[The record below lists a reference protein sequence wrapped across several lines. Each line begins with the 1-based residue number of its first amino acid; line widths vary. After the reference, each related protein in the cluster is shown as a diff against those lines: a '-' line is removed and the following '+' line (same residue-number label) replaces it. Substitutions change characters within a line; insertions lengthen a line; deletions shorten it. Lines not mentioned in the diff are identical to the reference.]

1 MKKIGNHEYKEDIF
15 IVNYALCIVHCKG
28 ADEVK
33 FTASAPQR
41 VIVGQP
47 FQLVFSV
54 NENGK
59 DLRLP
64 DVKGFEIIAGPYT
77 STSSSTQIINGDIRT
92 SKEVRYTYTLLPE
105 KEGDYQIQSATIVVK
120 KEKYY
125 SNVLNIKVL
134 PEDKASQSQQGG
146 NASQSGQIRQSQS
159 ITSENLFIRPIISR
173 TKIKEQEAV
182 VLTYRLYARVDV
194 TNIQSPKF
202 PDFKGF
208 LVQEID
214 LPQDRTMQPDNYE
227 GINYYTYDLRKVLLF
242 PQETGKVTIEPMSC
256 DVIVRVRSAQQ
267 RPRSF
272 FDDFFD
278 TYQEVSKTVTTSK
291 VNLSVESLPQPKP
304 ADFSGLVGKLSLSTK
319 VSTTEVEAN
328 QPITITLKLQGSGNL
343 KMLKNPTLQFPQ
355 DFETYEPK
363 ATNNFNTTDAGLS
376 GSKTIEYLV
385 IPRHDGD
392 FVIPAATISY
402 FDVASDSYK
411 TLSTEPISIR
421 VNKGTQSVSNAPVVS
436 NFTGQEKVE
445 VLATDIR
452 YINTDEP
459 NIKPVGRMIVGS
471 MFFWLFYIISLVI
484 TIGLIII
491 FRKQAR
497 DNANVALMRNKKAN
511 KVARRRLKVAEREYK
526 AGNKDTFY
534 DEILKA
540 LWGYLSDKLSIPV
553 SELNKD
559 NISLRL
565 SQRGVEDAFIQEFV
579 KLLNDCEFERY
590 APIGNK
596 ESAMRHTFESTEK
609 LISTLESTI
618 KR

>member
-1 MKKIGNHEYKEDIF
+1 MNIKKIFLLLIMHC
-15 IVNYALCIVHCKG
+15 ALCIVHCKG

-304 ADFSGLVGKLSLSTK
+304 TDFSGLVGKLSLSTK

-421 VNKGTQSVSNAPVVS
+421 VNKGTQSVSNAPIVS

-452 YINTDEP
+452 YINTGEP

>member
-1 MKKIGNHEYKEDIF
+1 MNVKKIFLLLIMHC
-15 IVNYALCIVHCKG
+15 ALCIVYCKG
-28 ADEVK
+28 ADEVR

-54 NENGK
+54 NENAK

-77 STSSSTQIINGDIRT
+77 STSSSTSWVNGQMT
-92 SKEVRYTYTLLPE
+92 SSKEVRYTYTLLPE
-105 KEGDYQIQSATIVVK
+105 KEGDYQIQAATIVVK

-134 PEDKASQSQQGG
+134 PEDKSSQSQQSG
-146 NASQSGQIRQSQS
+146 NATQSGQIRQSQS

-214 LPQDRTMQPDNYE
+214 LPPERTMQPENYD
-227 GINYYTYDLRKVLLF
+227 GVNYYTYDLRKVLLF
-242 PQETGKVTIEPMSC
+242 PQQVGQMAIEPMSC
-256 DVIVRVRSAQQ
+256 DVIVRVRSTQQ
-267 RPRSF
+267 RPRSI

-291 VNLSVESLPQPKP
+291 LNISVDPLPQPKP
-304 ADFSGLVGKLSLSTK
+304 TDFSGLVGKLSLATK
-319 VSTTEVEAN
+319 VSATEVEAN

-343 KMLKNPTLQFPQ
+343 KMLKNPALQFPQ

-363 ATNNFNTTDAGLS
+363 STNNFNTTDAGLS

-392 FVIPAATISY
+392 FIIPPTTISY
-402 FDVASDSYK
+402 FDITSDSYK
-411 TLSTEPISIR
+411 VLSTEPINIK
-421 VNKGTQSVSNAPVVS
+421 VNKGNQSASNAPVVN
-436 NFTGQEKVE
+436 NFTTQEKVE

-452 YINTDEP
+452 YISTSAP
-459 NIKPVGRMIVGS
+459 NIKPSQRIITGS
-471 MFFWLFYIISLVI
+471 MLFWLFYIISFVI
-484 TIGLIII
+484 TLGLIIL

-497 DNANVALMRNKKAN
+497 DNANVALMRNRKAN
-511 KVARRRLKVAEREYK
+511 KVARRRLKVAERECK

-565 SQRGVEDAFIQEFV
+565 SQRGVADDIIQEFV

-590 APIGNK
+590 APISNK
-596 ESAMRHTFESTEK
+596 ESAMRHTFETTEK
-609 LISTLESTI
+609 LISNLESTI
-618 KR
+618 KK

>member
-1 MKKIGNHEYKEDIF
+1 MNIKKIFLLLIMHC
-15 IVNYALCIVHCKG
+15 ALCIVHCKG
-28 ADEVK
+28 ADDVK

-227 GINYYTYDLRKVLLF
+227 GVNYYTYDLRKVLLF

-291 VNLSVESLPQPKP
+291 VNLTVESLPQPKP

-421 VNKGTQSVSNAPVVS
+421 VNKGTQSVSNAPIVS

-565 SQRGVEDAFIQEFV
+565 SQRGVDEIVIQEFV

>member
-1 MKKIGNHEYKEDIF
+1 MSFKKLLILTF
-15 IVNYALCIVHCKG
+15 ILFTSLASF
-28 ADEVK
+28 ADEVS

-47 FQLVFSV
+47 FQLVFSI
-54 NENGK
+54 NENAK

-64 DVKGFEIIAGPYT
+64 DLKGFEIIAGPYT
-77 STSSSTQIINGDIRT
+77 STSSSTSWVNGQMT
-92 SKEVRYTYTLLPE
+92 SSKEVRYTYTLLPE

-134 PEDKASQSQQGG
+134 PEDKSSQSQQSG

-173 TKIKEQEAV
+173 TNIKEQEAV

-214 LPQDRTMQPDNYE
+214 LPQDRTMQPENYN
-227 GINYYTYDLRKVLLF
+227 GVNYYTYDLRKVLLF
-242 PQETGKVTIEPMSC
+242 PQQTGQIHIEPMSC

-267 RPRSF
+267 RPRSI

-278 TYQEVSKTVTTSK
+278 TYQEVSKNVTTSK
-291 VNLSVESLPQPKP
+291 INLNVEPLPQPKP
-304 ADFSGLVGKLSLSTK
+304 VDFSGVVGKLSLSTK
-319 VSTTEVEAN
+319 VSATEVEAN

-363 ATNNFNTTDAGLS
+363 ATNNFSTTSTGLS

-385 IPRHDGD
+385 IPRHDGE
-392 FVIPAATISY
+392 FVIPSITLSY
-402 FDVASDSYK
+402 FDVDADAYQM
-411 TLSTEPISIR
+411 LSTESISIK
-421 VNKGTQSVSNAPVVS
+421 VNKGSQSSSNTPVVS
-436 NFTGQEKVE
+436 NFTSQEKVE

-452 YINTDEP
+452 YINTSDP
-459 NIKPVGRMIVGS
+459 HIKPAKRIIAGTML
-471 MFFWLFYIISLVI
+471 FWLFYIIAFVI
-484 TIGLIII
+484 TLGLIIL

-511 KVARRRLKVAEREYK
+511 KVARRRLKVAERECK

-565 SQRGVEDAFIQEFV
+565 SQCGVDEATIQNFI

-596 ESAMRHTFESTEK
+596 ESAMRHTFESTEN

-618 KR
+618 KK

>member
-1 MKKIGNHEYKEDIF
+1 MNIKKIF
-15 IVNYALCIVHCKG
+15 LLLIVHCALCIVHCKG
-28 ADEVK
+28 ADDVK

-134 PEDKASQSQQGG
+134 PEDKTSQSQQQGG
-146 NASQSGQIRQSQS
+146 NASQSGQIRQFQS

-173 TKIKEQEAV
+173 TKIREQEAV

-227 GINYYTYDLRKVLLF
+227 GVNYYTYDLRKVLLF
-242 PQETGKVTIEPMSC
+242 PQETGKITIEPMSC

-291 VNLSVESLPQPKP
+291 VSLTVEPLPQPKP
-304 ADFSGLVGKLSLSTK
+304 TDFSGVVGKLSLSTK

-355 DFETYEPK
+355 DFEAYEPK

-376 GSKTIEYLV
+376 GSKVIEYLV

-402 FDVASDSYK
+402 FDIASDSYK

-421 VNKGTQSVSNAPVVS
+421 VNKGTQSVSNAPIVS

-452 YINTDEP
+452 YINTFEP
-459 NIKPVGRMIVGS
+459 NIKPAGRMIVGT

-565 SQRGVEDAFIQEFV
+565 SQRGVDDVVIQEFV

-609 LISTLESTI
+609 LISTLEATI

>member
-1 MKKIGNHEYKEDIF
+1 MNIKKIF
-15 IVNYALCIVHCKG
+15 LLLIVHCALCIVHCKG
-28 ADEVK
+28 ADDVK

-134 PEDKASQSQQGG
+134 PEDKTSQSQQGG

-173 TKIKEQEAV
+173 TKIREQEAI

-227 GINYYTYDLRKVLLF
+227 GVNYYTYDLRKVLLF
-242 PQETGKVTIEPMSC
+242 PQETGKITIEPMSC

-291 VNLSVESLPQPKP
+291 VSLTVEPLPQPKP
-304 ADFSGLVGKLSLSTK
+304 TDFSGVVGKLSLSTK

-355 DFETYEPK
+355 DFEAYEPK

-376 GSKTIEYLV
+376 GSKVIEYLV

-392 FVIPAATISY
+392 FVIPSATISY
-402 FDVASDSYK
+402 FDIASDSYK

-421 VNKGTQSVSNAPVVS
+421 VNKGTQSVSNAPIVS

-452 YINTDEP
+452 YINTSEP
-459 NIKPVGRMIVGS
+459 NIKPAGRMIVGT

-565 SQRGVEDAFIQEFV
+565 SQRGVDDVVIQEFV

-609 LISTLESTI
+609 LISTLEATI

>member
-1 MKKIGNHEYKEDIF
+1 MNIKKIFLLLIMHC
-15 IVNYALCIVHCKG
+15 ALCIVHCKG

-227 GINYYTYDLRKVLLF
+227 GVNYYTYDLRKVLLF

-291 VNLSVESLPQPKP
+291 VNLTVESLPQPKP
-304 ADFSGLVGKLSLSTK
+304 TDFSGLVGKLSLSTK

-421 VNKGTQSVSNAPVVS
+421 VNKGTQSVSNAPIVS

-452 YINTDEP
+452 YINTGEP

-579 KLLNDCEFERY
+579 KLLNDCEFERS

>member
-1 MKKIGNHEYKEDIF
+1 MNVKKIFLLLIMHC
-15 IVNYALCIVHCKG
+15 ALCIVYCKG
-28 ADEVK
+28 ADEVR

-54 NENGK
+54 NENAK

-77 STSSSTQIINGDIRT
+77 STSSSTSWVNGQMT
-92 SKEVRYTYTLLPE
+92 SSKEVRYTYTLLPE
-105 KEGDYQIQSATIVVK
+105 KEGDYQIQAATIVVK

-134 PEDKASQSQQGG
+134 PEDKSSQSQQSG
-146 NASQSGQIRQSQS
+146 NATQSGQIRQSQS

-214 LPQDRTMQPDNYE
+214 LPPERTMQPENYD
-227 GINYYTYDLRKVLLF
+227 GVNYYTYDLRKVLLF
-242 PQETGKVTIEPMSC
+242 PQQVGQMTIEPMSC
-256 DVIVRVRSAQQ
+256 DVIVRVRSTQQ
-267 RPRSF
+267 RPRSI

-291 VNLSVESLPQPKP
+291 LNISVDPLPQPKP
-304 ADFSGLVGKLSLSTK
+304 TDFSGLVGKLSLATK
-319 VSTTEVEAN
+319 VSATEVEAN

-343 KMLKNPTLQFPQ
+343 KMLKNPALQFPQ

-363 ATNNFNTTDAGLS
+363 STNNFNTTDAGLS

-392 FVIPAATISY
+392 FIIPPTTISY
-402 FDVASDSYK
+402 FDITSDSYK
-411 TLSTEPISIR
+411 VLSTEPINIK
-421 VNKGTQSVSNAPVVS
+421 VNKGNQSASNAPVVN
-436 NFTGQEKVE
+436 NFTTQEKVE

-452 YINTDEP
+452 YISTSAP
-459 NIKPVGRMIVGS
+459 NIKPSQRIITGS
-471 MFFWLFYIISLVI
+471 MLFWLFYIISFVI
-484 TIGLIII
+484 TLGLIIL

-497 DNANVALMRNKKAN
+497 DNANVALMRNRKAN
-511 KVARRRLKVAEREYK
+511 KVARRRLKVAERECK

-565 SQRGVEDAFIQEFV
+565 SQRGVADDIIQEFV

-590 APIGNK
+590 APISNK
-596 ESAMRHTFESTEK
+596 ESAMRHTFETTEK
-609 LISTLESTI
+609 LISNLESTI
-618 KR
+618 KK

>member
-1 MKKIGNHEYKEDIF
+1 MNVKKIFLLLIMHC
-15 IVNYALCIVHCKG
+15 ALCIVYCKG
-28 ADEVK
+28 ADEVR

-54 NENGK
+54 NENAK

-77 STSSSTQIINGDIRT
+77 STSSSTSWVNGQMT
-92 SKEVRYTYTLLPE
+92 SSKEVRYTYTLLPE
-105 KEGDYQIQSATIVVK
+105 KEGDYQIQAATIVVK

-134 PEDKASQSQQGG
+134 PEDKSSQSQQSG
-146 NASQSGQIRQSQS
+146 NATQSGQIRQSQS

-214 LPQDRTMQPDNYE
+214 LPPERTMQPENYD
-227 GINYYTYDLRKVLLF
+227 GVNYYTYDLRKVLLF
-242 PQETGKVTIEPMSC
+242 PQQVGQMTIEPMSC
-256 DVIVRVRSAQQ
+256 DVIVRVRSTQQ
-267 RPRSF
+267 RPRSI

-291 VNLSVESLPQPKP
+291 LNISVDPLPQPKP
-304 ADFSGLVGKLSLSTK
+304 TDFSGLVGKLSLATK
-319 VSTTEVEAN
+319 VSATEVEAN

-343 KMLKNPTLQFPQ
+343 KMLKNPALQFPQ

-363 ATNNFNTTDAGLS
+363 STNNFNTTDAGLS

-392 FVIPAATISY
+392 FIIPPTTISY
-402 FDVASDSYK
+402 FDITSDSYK
-411 TLSTEPISIR
+411 VLSTEPINIK
-421 VNKGTQSVSNAPVVS
+421 VNKGNQSASNAPIVN
-436 NFTGQEKVE
+436 NFTTQEKVE

-452 YINTDEP
+452 YISTSAP
-459 NIKPVGRMIVGS
+459 NIKPSQRIITGS
-471 MFFWLFYIISLVI
+471 MLFWLFYIISFVI
-484 TIGLIII
+484 TLGLIIL

-497 DNANVALMRNKKAN
+497 DNANVALMRNRKAN
-511 KVARRRLKVAEREYK
+511 KVARRRLKVAERECK

-565 SQRGVEDAFIQEFV
+565 SQRGVADDIIQEFV

-590 APIGNK
+590 APISNK
-596 ESAMRHTFESTEK
+596 ESAMRHTFETTEK
-609 LISTLESTI
+609 LISNLESTI
-618 KR
+618 KK

>member
-1 MKKIGNHEYKEDIF
+1 MNTKKIFLLLIMHC
-15 IVNYALCIVHCKG
+15 ALCIVHCKA

-47 FQLVFSV
+47 FQLVLSV

-92 SKEVRYTYTLLPE
+92 SKEVRYTYTLLPQ
-105 KEGDYQIQSATIVVK
+105 KEGDYQIQPATIVVK

-134 PEDKASQSQQGG
+134 PEDKTSQSQQQGS
-146 NASQSGQIRQSQS
+146 AQSGQIRQSQS
-159 ITSENLFIRPIISR
+159 ITSENLFIRPIVSR
-173 TKIKEQEAV
+173 TKVKEQEALL
-182 VLTYRLYARVDV
+182 LTYKLYARVDV

-208 LVQEID
+208 LVQEIE

-242 PQETGKVTIEPMSC
+242 PQETGKVTIEPMTC

-278 TYQEVSKTVTTSK
+278 TYQEVAKTVTTSK
-291 VNLSVESLPQPKP
+291 VNFTVEPLPQPKP
-304 ADFSGLVGKLSLSTK
+304 ADFSGVVGKLSISTK
-319 VSTTEVEAN
+319 VSATEVEAN

-363 ATNNFNTTDAGLS
+363 ATNNFTTGNSGLS

-392 FVIPAATISY
+392 FIIPVTTISY
-402 FDVASDSYK
+402 FDVESDSYK
-411 TLSTEPISIR
+411 TLSTEAINIR
-421 VNKGTQSVSNAPVVS
+421 VNKGAQTISNSPIVT

-452 YINTDEP
+452 YINILAP
-459 NIKPVGRMIVGS
+459 NLRPTERFIAGTLL
-471 MFFWLFYIISLVI
+471 FWLFYIVSLVV
-484 TIGLIII
+484 TVGLIII

-526 AGNKDTFY
+526 ASNKDAFY

-565 SQRGVEDAFIQEFV
+565 SQRGVSEEVITEFM

-590 APIGNK
+590 APISNK

-609 LISTLESTI
+609 LISTLESTV
-618 KR
+618 KKV

>member
-1 MKKIGNHEYKEDIF
+1 MNIKKIF
-15 IVNYALCIVHCKG
+15 LLLIVHCALCIVHCKG
-28 ADEVK
+28 ADDVK

-134 PEDKASQSQQGG
+134 PEDKTSQSQQGG

-173 TKIKEQEAV
+173 TKIREQEAI

-227 GINYYTYDLRKVLLF
+227 GVNYYTYDLRKVLLF
-242 PQETGKVTIEPMSC
+242 PQETGKITIEPMSC

-291 VNLSVESLPQPKP
+291 VSLTVEPLPQPKP
-304 ADFSGLVGKLSLSTK
+304 TDFSGVVGKLSLSTK

-355 DFETYEPK
+355 DFEAYEPK

-376 GSKTIEYLV
+376 GSKVIEYLV

-392 FVIPAATISY
+392 FVIPSATISY
-402 FDVASDSYK
+402 FDIASDSYK

-421 VNKGTQSVSNAPVVS
+421 VNKGTQSVSNAPIVS

-452 YINTDEP
+452 YINTSEP
-459 NIKPVGRMIVGS
+459 NIKPAGRMIVGT

>member
-1 MKKIGNHEYKEDIF
+1 MNIKKIFLLLIMHC
-15 IVNYALCIVHCKG
+15 ALCIVHCKG
-28 ADEVK
+28 ADDVR

-227 GINYYTYDLRKVLLF
+227 GVNYYTYDLRKVLLF

-319 VSTTEVEAN
+319 LSATEVDAN

-355 DFETYEPK
+355 DFEAYEPK
-363 ATNNFNTTDAGLS
+363 ATNNFTTTDTGLS

-411 TLSTEPISIR
+411 ALSTEPISIR
-421 VNKGTQSVSNAPVVS
+421 VNKGTQSVSNAPIVS

-452 YINTDEP
+452 YINTGES

>member
-1 MKKIGNHEYKEDIF
+1 MNVKKIFLLLIMHC
-15 IVNYALCIVHCKG
+15 ALCIVYCKG
-28 ADEVK
+28 ADEVR

-54 NENGK
+54 NENAK

-77 STSSSTQIINGDIRT
+77 STSSSTSWVNGQMT
-92 SKEVRYTYTLLPE
+92 SSKEVRYTYTLLPE
-105 KEGDYQIQSATIVVK
+105 NEGDYQIQAATIVVK

-134 PEDKASQSQQGG
+134 PEDKSSQSQQSG
-146 NASQSGQIRQSQS
+146 NATQSSQIRQSQS

-214 LPQDRTMQPDNYE
+214 LPPERTMQPENYD
-227 GINYYTYDLRKVLLF
+227 GVNYYTYDLRKVLLF
-242 PQETGKVTIEPMSC
+242 PQQVGQMTIEPMSC
-256 DVIVRVRSAQQ
+256 DVIVRVRSTQQ
-267 RPRSF
+267 RPRSI

-291 VNLSVESLPQPKP
+291 LNISVDPLPQPKP
-304 ADFSGLVGKLSLSTK
+304 TDFSGLVGKLSLATK
-319 VSTTEVEAN
+319 VSATEVEAN

-343 KMLKNPTLQFPQ
+343 KMLKNPALQFPQ

-363 ATNNFNTTDAGLS
+363 STNNFNTTDAGLS

-392 FVIPAATISY
+392 FIIPSTTISY
-402 FDVASDSYK
+402 FDITSDSYK
-411 TLSTEPISIR
+411 VLSTDPINIK
-421 VNKGTQSVSNAPVVS
+421 VNKGNQSASNAPVVN
-436 NFTGQEKVE
+436 NFTTQEKVE

-452 YINTDEP
+452 YISTSAP
-459 NIKPVGRMIVGS
+459 NIKPSQRIITGS
-471 MFFWLFYIISLVI
+471 MLFWLFYIISFVI
-484 TIGLIII
+484 TLGLIIL

-497 DNANVALMRNKKAN
+497 DNANVALMRNRKAN
-511 KVARRRLKVAEREYK
+511 KVARRRLKVAERECK

-565 SQRGVEDAFIQEFV
+565 SQRGVADDIIQEFV

-590 APIGNK
+590 APISNK
-596 ESAMRHTFESTEK
+596 ESAMRHTFETTEK
-609 LISTLESTI
+609 LISNLESTI
-618 KR
+618 KK

>member
-1 MKKIGNHEYKEDIF
+1 MNIKKIFLLLIMHC
-15 IVNYALCIVHCKG
+15 ALCIVHCKAAG
-28 ADEVK
+28 EVK

-47 FQLVFSV
+47 FQLVLSV

-92 SKEVRYTYTLLPE
+92 SKEVRYTYTLLPQ
-105 KEGDYQIQSATIVVK
+105 KEGDFQIQPATIVVK

-134 PEDKASQSQQGG
+134 PEDKTSQSQQQG
-146 NASQSGQIRQSQS
+146 NSQSGQIRQSQS
-159 ITSENLFIRPIISR
+159 ITSDNLFIRPIVSR
-173 TKIKEQEAV
+173 TKVKEQEALL
-182 VLTYRLYARVDV
+182 LTYKLYARVDV

-208 LVQEID
+208 LVQEIE
-214 LPQDRTMQPDNYE
+214 LPQDRTMQPENYD
-227 GINYYTYDLRKVLLF
+227 GVNYYTYDLRKVLLF
-242 PQETGKVTIEPMSC
+242 PQETGKVTIEPMTC

-291 VNLSVESLPQPKP
+291 VNLTVEPLPQPKP
-304 ADFSGLVGKLSLSTK
+304 TDFSGVVGKLSLSTK

-328 QPITITLKLQGSGNL
+328 QPITITLKLQGAGNL

-363 ATNNFNTTDAGLS
+363 STNNFTTGNSGLS

-392 FVIPAATISY
+392 FVIPATTISY

-411 TLSTEPISIR
+411 TLSTDAINIR
-421 VNKGTQSVSNAPVVS
+421 VNKGAQTVSNSPVVT

-452 YINTDEP
+452 YINTSAP
-459 NIKPVGRMIVGS
+459 NLRPAERFIAGTLL
-471 MFFWLFYIISLVI
+471 FWLFYIVSLVV
-484 TIGLIII
+484 TVGLIII

-526 AGNKDTFY
+526 AGNKDAFY

-565 SQRGVEDAFIQEFV
+565 SQRGVSEEVITEFM
-579 KLLNDCEFERY
+579 KHLNDCEFERY
-590 APIGNK
+590 APIGDK
-596 ESAMRHTFESTEK
+596 QSAMDHAFNETIKFISTFEN
-609 LISTLESTI
+609 TI
-618 KR
+618 KK

>member
-1 MKKIGNHEYKEDIF
+1 MNVKKIFLLLIMHC
-15 IVNYALCIVHCKG
+15 ALCIVYCKG
-28 ADEVK
+28 ADEVR

-54 NENGK
+54 NENAK

-77 STSSSTQIINGDIRT
+77 STSSSTSWVNGQMT
-92 SKEVRYTYTLLPE
+92 SSKEVRYTYTLLPE
-105 KEGDYQIQSATIVVK
+105 KEGDYQIQAATIVVK

-134 PEDKASQSQQGG
+134 PEDKSSQSQQSG
-146 NASQSGQIRQSQS
+146 NATQSGQIRQSQS

-214 LPQDRTMQPDNYE
+214 LPPERTMQPENYD
-227 GINYYTYDLRKVLLF
+227 GVNYYTYDLRKVLLF
-242 PQETGKVTIEPMSC
+242 PQQVGQMAIEPMSC
-256 DVIVRVRSAQQ
+256 DVIVRVRSTQQ
-267 RPRSF
+267 RPRSI

-291 VNLSVESLPQPKP
+291 LNISVDPLPQPKP
-304 ADFSGLVGKLSLSTK
+304 TDFSGLVGKLSLATK
-319 VSTTEVEAN
+319 VSATEVEAN

-343 KMLKNPTLQFPQ
+343 KMLKNPALQFPQ

-363 ATNNFNTTDAGLS
+363 STNNFNTTDAGLS

-392 FVIPAATISY
+392 FIIPPTTISY
-402 FDVASDSYK
+402 FDITSDSYK
-411 TLSTEPISIR
+411 VLSTEPINIK
-421 VNKGTQSVSNAPVVS
+421 VNKGNQSASNAPIVN
-436 NFTGQEKVE
+436 NFTTQEKVE

-452 YINTDEP
+452 YISTSAP
-459 NIKPVGRMIVGS
+459 NIKPSQRIITGS
-471 MFFWLFYIISLVI
+471 MLFWLFYIISFVI
-484 TIGLIII
+484 TLGLIIL

-497 DNANVALMRNKKAN
+497 DNANVALMRNRKAN
-511 KVARRRLKVAEREYK
+511 KVARRRLKVAERECK

-565 SQRGVEDAFIQEFV
+565 SQRGVADDIIQEFV

-590 APIGNK
+590 APISNK
-596 ESAMRHTFESTEK
+596 ESAMRHTFETTEK
-609 LISTLESTI
+609 LISNLESTI
-618 KR
+618 KK

>member
-1 MKKIGNHEYKEDIF
+1 MNIKKIF
-15 IVNYALCIVHCKG
+15 LLLIVHCALCIVHCKG
-28 ADEVK
+28 ADDVK

-173 TKIKEQEAV
+173 TKIREQEAI

-227 GINYYTYDLRKVLLF
+227 GVNYYTYDLRKVLLF
-242 PQETGKVTIEPMSC
+242 PQETGKITIEPMSC

-291 VNLSVESLPQPKP
+291 VSLTVEPLPQPKP
-304 ADFSGLVGKLSLSTK
+304 TDFSGVVGKLSLSTK

-355 DFETYEPK
+355 DFEAYEPK

-376 GSKTIEYLV
+376 GSKVIEYLV

-402 FDVASDSYK
+402 FDIASDSYK

-421 VNKGTQSVSNAPVVS
+421 VNKGTQSVSNAPIVS

-452 YINTDEP
+452 YINTSEP
-459 NIKPVGRMIVGS
+459 NIKPAGRMIVGT

-497 DNANVALMRNKKAN
+497 DNANVALMRNKKAS

-565 SQRGVEDAFIQEFV
+565 SQRGVDDVVIQEFV

-596 ESAMRHTFESTEK
+596 ELAMRHTFESTEK
-609 LISTLESTI
+609 LISTLEATI
-618 KR
+618 KKV

>member
-1 MKKIGNHEYKEDIF
+1 MNIKKIFLLLIMHC
-15 IVNYALCIVHCKG
+15 ALCIVHCKG

-146 NASQSGQIRQSQS
+146 NASQSGHIRQSQS

>member
-1 MKKIGNHEYKEDIF
+1 MNVKKIFLLLIMHC
-15 IVNYALCIVHCKG
+15 ALCIVYCKG
-28 ADEVK
+28 ADEVR

-54 NENGK
+54 NENAK

-77 STSSSTQIINGDIRT
+77 STSSSTSWVNCQMT
-92 SKEVRYTYTLLPE
+92 SSKEVRYTYTLLPE
-105 KEGDYQIQSATIVVK
+105 KEGDYQIQAATIVVK

-134 PEDKASQSQQGG
+134 PEDKSSQSQQSG
-146 NASQSGQIRQSQS
+146 NATQSCQIRQSQS

-214 LPQDRTMQPDNYE
+214 LPPERTMQPENYD
-227 GINYYTYDLRKVLLF
+227 GVNYYTYDLRKVLLF
-242 PQETGKVTIEPMSC
+242 QQQVGQMAIEPMSC
-256 DVIVRVRSAQQ
+256 DVIVRVRSTQQ
-267 RPRSF
+267 RPRSI

-291 VNLSVESLPQPKP
+291 LNISVDPLPQPKP
-304 ADFSGLVGKLSLSTK
+304 TDFSGLVGKLSLATK
-319 VSTTEVEAN
+319 VSATEVEAN

-343 KMLKNPTLQFPQ
+343 KMLKNPALQFPQ

-363 ATNNFNTTDAGLS
+363 STNNFNTTDAGLS

-392 FVIPAATISY
+392 FIIPPTTISY
-402 FDVASDSYK
+402 FDITSDSYK
-411 TLSTEPISIR
+411 VLSTEPINIK
-421 VNKGTQSVSNAPVVS
+421 VNKGNQSASNAPVVN
-436 NFTGQEKVE
+436 NFTTQEKVE

-452 YINTDEP
+452 YISTSAP
-459 NIKPVGRMIVGS
+459 NIKPSQRIITGS
-471 MFFWLFYIISLVI
+471 MLFWLFYIISFVI
-484 TIGLIII
+484 TLGLIIL

-497 DNANVALMRNKKAN
+497 DNANVALMRNRKAN
-511 KVARRRLKVAEREYK
+511 KVARRRLKVAERECK

-565 SQRGVEDAFIQEFV
+565 SQRGVADDIIQEFV

-590 APIGNK
+590 APISNK
-596 ESAMRHTFESTEK
+596 ESAMRHTFETTEK
-609 LISTLESTI
+609 LISNLESTI
-618 KR
+618 KK

>member
-1 MKKIGNHEYKEDIF
+1 MNVKKIFLLLIMHC
-15 IVNYALCIVHCKG
+15 ALCIVYCKG
-28 ADEVK
+28 ADEVR

-54 NENGK
+54 NENAK

-77 STSSSTQIINGDIRT
+77 STSSSTSWVNGQMT
-92 SKEVRYTYTLLPE
+92 SSKEVRYTYTLLPE
-105 KEGDYQIQSATIVVK
+105 KEGDYQIQAATIVVK

-134 PEDKASQSQQGG
+134 PEDKSSQSQQSG
-146 NASQSGQIRQSQS
+146 NATQSGQIRQSQS

-214 LPQDRTMQPDNYE
+214 LPPERTMQPENYD
-227 GINYYTYDLRKVLLF
+227 GVNYYTYDLRKVLLF
-242 PQETGKVTIEPMSC
+242 PQQVGQMTIEPMSC
-256 DVIVRVRSAQQ
+256 DVIVRVRSTQQ
-267 RPRSF
+267 RPRSI

-291 VNLSVESLPQPKP
+291 LNISVDPLPQPKP
-304 ADFSGLVGKLSLSTK
+304 TDFSGLVGKLSLATK
-319 VSTTEVEAN
+319 VSATEVEAN

-343 KMLKNPTLQFPQ
+343 KMLKNPALQFPQ

-363 ATNNFNTTDAGLS
+363 STNNFNTTDAGLS

-392 FVIPAATISY
+392 FIIPPTTISY
-402 FDVASDSYK
+402 FDITSDSYK
-411 TLSTEPISIR
+411 VLSTDPINIK
-421 VNKGTQSVSNAPVVS
+421 VNKGNQSASNAPVVN
-436 NFTGQEKVE
+436 NFTTQEKVE

-452 YINTDEP
+452 YISTSAP
-459 NIKPVGRMIVGS
+459 NIKPSQRIITGS
-471 MFFWLFYIISLVI
+471 MLFWLFYIISFVI
-484 TIGLIII
+484 TFGLIIL

-497 DNANVALMRNKKAN
+497 DNANVALMRNRKAN
-511 KVARRRLKVAEREYK
+511 KVARRRLKVAERECK

-565 SQRGVEDAFIQEFV
+565 SQRGVADDIIQEFV

-590 APIGNK
+590 APISNK
-596 ESAMRHTFESTEK
+596 ESAMRHTFETIEK
-609 LISTLESTI
+609 LISNLESTI
-618 KR
+618 KK

>member
-1 MKKIGNHEYKEDIF
+1 MNIKKIF
-15 IVNYALCIVHCKG
+15 LLLIVHCALCIVHCKG
-28 ADEVK
+28 ADDVK

-304 ADFSGLVGKLSLSTK
+304 TDFSGLVGKLSLSTK

-421 VNKGTQSVSNAPVVS
+421 VNKGTQSVSNAPIVS

-452 YINTDEP
+452 YINTGEP

-596 ESAMRHTFESTEK
+596 ESAMRHTFEFTEK

>member
-1 MKKIGNHEYKEDIF
+1 MNVKKIFLLLIMHC
-15 IVNYALCIVHCKG
+15 ALCIVYCKG
-28 ADEVK
+28 ADEVR

-54 NENGK
+54 NENAK

-77 STSSSTQIINGDIRT
+77 STSSSTSWVNGQMT
-92 SKEVRYTYTLLPE
+92 SSKEVRYTYTLLPE
-105 KEGDYQIQSATIVVK
+105 KEGDYQIQAATIVVK

-134 PEDKASQSQQGG
+134 PEDKSSQSQQSG
-146 NASQSGQIRQSQS
+146 NATQSGQIRQSQS

-214 LPQDRTMQPDNYE
+214 LPPERTMQPENYD
-227 GINYYTYDLRKVLLF
+227 GVNYYTYDLRKVLLF
-242 PQETGKVTIEPMSC
+242 PQQVGQMTIEPMSC
-256 DVIVRVRSAQQ
+256 DVIVRVRSTQQ
-267 RPRSF
+267 RPRSI

-291 VNLSVESLPQPKP
+291 LNISVDPLPQPKP
-304 ADFSGLVGKLSLSTK
+304 TDFSGLVGKLSLATK
-319 VSTTEVEAN
+319 VSATEVEAN

-363 ATNNFNTTDAGLS
+363 STNNFNTTDAGLS

-392 FVIPAATISY
+392 FIIPPTTISY
-402 FDVASDSYK
+402 FDITSDSYK
-411 TLSTEPISIR
+411 VLSTEPINIK
-421 VNKGTQSVSNAPVVS
+421 VNKGNQSASNAPIVN
-436 NFTGQEKVE
+436 NFTTQEKVE

-452 YINTDEP
+452 YISTSAP
-459 NIKPVGRMIVGS
+459 NIKPSQRIITGS
-471 MFFWLFYIISLVI
+471 MLFWLFYIISFVI
-484 TIGLIII
+484 TLGLIIL

-497 DNANVALMRNKKAN
+497 DNANVALMRNRKAN
-511 KVARRRLKVAEREYK
+511 KVARRRLKVAERECK

-565 SQRGVEDAFIQEFV
+565 SQRGVADDIIQEFV

-590 APIGNK
+590 APISNK
-596 ESAMRHTFESTEK
+596 ESAMRHTFETTEK
-609 LISTLESTI
+609 LISNLESTI
-618 KR
+618 KK

>member
-1 MKKIGNHEYKEDIF
+1 MNVKKIFLLLIMHC
-15 IVNYALCIVHCKG
+15 ALCIVYCKG
-28 ADEVK
+28 ADEVR

-54 NENGK
+54 NENAK

-77 STSSSTQIINGDIRT
+77 STSSSTSWVNGQMT
-92 SKEVRYTYTLLPE
+92 SSKEVRYTYTLLPE
-105 KEGDYQIQSATIVVK
+105 KEGDYQIQAATIVVK

-134 PEDKASQSQQGG
+134 PEDKSSQSQQSG
-146 NASQSGQIRQSQS
+146 NATQSGQIRQSQS

-214 LPQDRTMQPDNYE
+214 LPPERTMQPENYD
-227 GINYYTYDLRKVLLF
+227 GVNYYTYDLRKVLLF
-242 PQETGKVTIEPMSC
+242 PQQVGQMAIEPMSC
-256 DVIVRVRSAQQ
+256 DVIVRVRSTQQ
-267 RPRSF
+267 RPRSI

-291 VNLSVESLPQPKP
+291 LNISVDPLPQPKP
-304 ADFSGLVGKLSLSTK
+304 TDFSGLVGKLSLATK
-319 VSTTEVEAN
+319 VSATEVEAN

-363 ATNNFNTTDAGLS
+363 STNNFNTTDAGLS

-392 FVIPAATISY
+392 FIIPSTTISY
-402 FDVASDSYK
+402 FDITSDSYK
-411 TLSTEPISIR
+411 VLSTDPINIK
-421 VNKGTQSVSNAPVVS
+421 VNKGNQSASNAPVVN
-436 NFTGQEKVE
+436 NFTTQEKVE

-452 YINTDEP
+452 YISTSAP
-459 NIKPVGRMIVGS
+459 NIKPSQRIITGS
-471 MFFWLFYIISLVI
+471 MLFWLFYIISFVI
-484 TIGLIII
+484 TLGLIIL

-497 DNANVALMRNKKAN
+497 DNANVALMRNRKAN
-511 KVARRRLKVAEREYK
+511 KVARRRLKVAERECK

-565 SQRGVEDAFIQEFV
+565 SQRGVADDIIQEFV

-590 APIGNK
+590 APISNK
-596 ESAMRHTFESTEK
+596 ESVMRHTFETTEK
-609 LISTLESTI
+609 LISNLESTI
-618 KR
+618 KK

>member
-1 MKKIGNHEYKEDIF
+1 MNIKKIFLLLIMHC
-15 IVNYALCIVHCKG
+15 ALCIVHCKG
-28 ADEVK
+28 ADDVK

-227 GINYYTYDLRKVLLF
+227 GVNYYTYDLRKVLLF

-319 VSTTEVEAN
+319 LSASEVDAN

-343 KMLKNPTLQFPQ
+343 KMLKNPILQFPQ

-421 VNKGTQSVSNAPVVS
+421 VNKGTQSVSNAPIVS

-452 YINTDEP
+452 YINTGES

-565 SQRGVEDAFIQEFV
+565 SQRGVDEMVIQEFV

-609 LISTLESTI
+609 FISTLESTI
-618 KR
+618 KRV

>member
-1 MKKIGNHEYKEDIF
+1 MNIKKIFLLLIMHC
-15 IVNYALCIVHCKG
+15 ALCIVHCKG

-291 VNLSVESLPQPKP
+291 VNLTVESLPQPKP

-385 IPRHDGD
+385 IPSHDGD

-421 VNKGTQSVSNAPVVS
+421 VNKGTQSVSNAPIVS

-609 LISTLESTI
+609 LISTLEATI